1 MYNLIEKKSSIS
13 KIDCDNKCENIYYSS
28 ENILFKNDMAIC
40 NNVEP
45 TTFYLTPRD
54 NIFYYDKD
62 GKSYF
67 LKDNKQQKICER
79 VFHNTFQELYV
90 VGKTNWR
97 REKRKFYWELGV
109 YNFVEDVYISKTNY
123 QNYISLGIIDDNYL
137 FHKSG
142 KKLIL
147 LSSNNLETIWKV
159 ELETFMSDFKLGKY
173 FGCID
178 NKLIFSDDKHTVF
191 VLHKETGEII
201 NTFSELPGINPGT
214 TWENKILSSQG
225 FVLDKK
231 RQLLFGVFGKSY
243 TEIDLKN
250 NTISFKD
257 LKPIVKK
264 RGIDF
269 LPQNHNNNPFTTEH
283 LFFSG
288 TKEVIIDKKVRVLSC
303 LVAFNRNTLDIDWE
317 YTFDLNEGSTTT
329 IVPLLTDDKLFQ
341 LTSNGNLYI
350 FQKDKTNI

>member
-54 NIFYYDKD
+54 NIFYYDKN

-201 NTFSELPGINPGT
+201 NTFSELPGINP
-214 TWENKILSSQG
+214 KSQDKFKG
-225 FVLDKK
+225 RIMDSQNFVLDKES
-231 RQLLFGVFGKSY
+231 QLLLGAYGANY
-243 TEIDLKN
+243 IEIDLKD
-250 NTISFKD
+250 NTCRFKQLSEIMED
-257 LKPIVKK
+257 HNILT
-264 RGIDF
+264 F
-269 LPQNHNNNPFTTEH
+269 LAMRDNPFTNEH
-283 LFFSG
+283 LFLTTINKGVGKQKDERFNS
-288 TKEVIIDKKVRVLSC
+288 I
-303 LVAFNRNTLDIDWE
+303 VALNRKTLKIDWE
-317 YTFDLNEGSTTT
+317 HIFVDEGLGPNIPVICNDL
-329 IVPLLTDDKLFQ
+329 LLQKTLE
-341 LTSNGNLYI
+341 NNLYI